1 MIEIKKD
8 TIIGDILDV
17 APQTAPI
24 FLSIGMHCLG
34 CPSSRGE
41 TVEEACMVHGV
52 DVDKLL
58 ALVDEVTKKTKKK
71 PPPAAPARGASFV
84 EDRFAGS
91 GFHEVGDELLELGKD
106 FFKGLR
112 GFVEVEAVEGR
123 HQDAPLHD
131 LLL

>member
-41 TVEEACMVHGV
+41 TC
-52 DVDKLL
+52 LL
-58 ALVDEVTKKTKKK
+58 YTSPSPRD
-71 PPPAAPARGASFV
+71 
-84 EDRFAGS
+84 
-91 GFHEVGDELLELGKD
+91 
-106 FFKGLR
+106 
-112 GFVEVEAVEGR
+112 
-123 HQDAPLHD
+123 
-131 LLL
+131 